1 MTPEKWQDILEKIKD
16 NFSVLEE
23 GREDLEKEGGIHI
36 EFIVFNGPLGK
47 MKLEFISR
55 PIVLDK
61 KTIYS
66 KRIGSET
73 KVEYV
78 YSPKEKNYKLNIY
91 KWSGNDDDWLE
102 MDNKNFNI

>member
-1 MTPEKWQDILEKIKD
+1 MTPEKWKDILGKIKD
-16 NFSVLEE
+16 SFSVLEE
-23 GREDLEKEGGIHI
+23 DEEDLEDDGGTHI

-55 PIVLDK
+55 PVVLDK

-78 YSPKEKNYKLNIY
+78 YSPDEKSYKLYIY
-91 KWSGNDDDWLE
+91 KWNESDNDWAEVDS
-102 MDNKNFNI
+102 KNFDI